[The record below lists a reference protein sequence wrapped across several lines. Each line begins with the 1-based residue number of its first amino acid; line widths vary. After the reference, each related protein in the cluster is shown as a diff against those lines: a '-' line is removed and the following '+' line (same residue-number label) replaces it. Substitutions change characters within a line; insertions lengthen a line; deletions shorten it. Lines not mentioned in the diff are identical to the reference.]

1 MTATHPLVDSKI
13 ESMILLLEKLKAI
26 LQEHSRQKV
35 LQEFLLYAAEKKAE
49 EIVEL
54 AVSINQELLK
64 TKGKTSLSYYDSFM
78 DLAVFAL
85 FLAPELR

>member
-1 MTATHPLVDSKI
+1 MTATHPLIDSKI

-54 AVSINQELLK
+54 AVSIN
-64 TKGKTSLSYYDSFM
+64 
-78 DLAVFAL
+78 
-85 FLAPELR
+85 